1 MNRILAKRYAFCDFS
16 SIAGF
21 PNQVPTR
28 DEWENSLPKFR
39 GEEWEVPAEHLLDFH
54 EFINRLEIVH
64 DDVQI
69 KLFKFSLEGIA
80 LDWCRSLPDASV
92 SSLADFHAAFHVF
105 CKDHFPAD
113 LLYPQCCHEFNL
125 SKLELQEEYA
135 AEENTLHHDQE
146 INDSHYDNLSDAF
159 DIISNASTVVS
170 CHDDQIFISEN
181 FEDVEQTDRFASDSF
196 RSAEVE
202 EDSLPFPDLQGLS
215 NLQLEHENHDQEC
228 VDVVVDTSHES
239 LDPNNREDPNPRVES
254 AAHVMSSSHFLNLQE
269 KVDHNTYEES
279 DGGKE
284 LKSPDQQSV
293 LYVFQTDLEQPAFN
307 SEISKDSFQH
317 LFNLQLDQQSK
328 EVLLCKFDDPF
339 ADYLEP
345 ISSMNVKIFM
355 SEEDS
360 LIHLLKPFFCMIWSL
375 LLFGSR
381 FNMMSVDQFLT
392 WLHWK
397 SSFT

>member
-16 SIAGF
+16 SIVGF

-28 DEWENSLPKFR
+28 DEWENSLPRFH

-64 DDVQI
+64 EDVQI
-69 KLFKFSLEGIA
+69 KLFKFSLDGIA
-80 LDWCRSLPDASV
+80 LDWCRSLPNASV

-113 LLYPQCCHEFNL
+113 LLYPQCCHEFHFLTKN
-125 SKLELQEEYA
+125 SDVYEEYVVEVNA
-135 AEENTLHHDQE
+135 IHYDQE
-146 INDSHYDNLSDAF
+146 ISNPHHDSHSDAF
-159 DIISNASTVVS
+159 VIASNASPDLC
-170 CHDDQIFISEN
+170 CHEEEIVPIENLKSEEQILIS
-181 FEDVEQTDRFASDSF
+181 ASNSF
-196 RSAEVE
+196 RSAVDV
-202 EDSLPFPDLQGLS
+202 EDSLPFPDLQKKT
-215 NLQLEHENHDQEC
+215 EC
-228 VDVVVDTSHES
+228 SRH
-239 LDPNNREDPNPRVES
+239 
-254 AAHVMSSSHFLNLQE
+254 LQE
-269 KVDHNTYEES
+269 GQQKDS
-279 DGGKE
+279 
-284 LKSPDQQSV
+284 DQQSV
-293 LYVFQTDLEQPAFN
+293 LYVLQADLEQPAFN

-345 ISSMNVKIFM
+345 ISSMNVEIFM

>member
-80 LDWCRSLPDASV
+80 LDWCRSLPDASI
-92 SSLADFHAAFHVF
+92 SSLAEFHSAFHVF
-105 CKDHFPAD
+105 CKDHFSAD
-113 LLYPQCCHEFNL
+113 LLFPDCCHEFNL

-159 DIISNASTVVS
+159 DIISSTSTVVS
-170 CHDDQIFISEN
+170 RHDDQIFISEN
-181 FEDVEQTDRFASDSF
+181 SEDVEQIDKFANDSF
-196 RSAEVE
+196 RSAKIE
-202 EDSLPFPDLQGLS
+202 EDSLQFPDLQGLS
-215 NLQLEHENHDQEC
+215 NLQLNHDPEC
-228 VDVVVDTSHES
+228 VNVV
-239 LDPNNREDPNPRVES
+239 
-254 AAHVMSSSHFLNLQE
+254 AAYVMSSPHLPDLLKKTDCSRRLQE
-269 KVDHNTYEES
+269 
-279 DGGKE
+279 GQQ
-284 LKSPDQQSV
+284 KSPDQQSV

-307 SEISKDSFQH
+307 SQISKDSFQH
-317 LFNLQLDQQSK
+317 LLNLQLDQQSK

-339 ADYLEP
+339 VNYLDSM
-345 ISSMNVKIFM
+345 SSINPRIFLPKG
-355 SEEDS
+355 DCFY
-360 LIHLLKPFFCMIWSL
+360 HPLKP
-375 LLFGSR
+375 
-381 FNMMSVDQFLT
+381 
-392 WLHWK
+392 
-397 SSFT
+397 SSA